1 MVFDIVNYLL
11 FPLLIFYARIADV
24 SLSTIR
30 IVFVSKGLKS
40 IAPILGFFEVLIW
53 IIAINKLMT
62 NPTNIVYYLSYAGGF
77 ATGTLIGMMIE
88 KKLLIGKVIIRL
100 ITQKDPKELI
110 EKLKKLNYPTT
121 TFNGEGNRG
130 KVKLIFLIVNK
141 RNLKHVTT
149 MINEFNPQAFYSIE
163 DVNFARE
170 HYKQAHNTGLKR
182 IFTYQRQPKFNFS

>member
-1 MVFDIVNYLL
+1 MVFDIINYIL

-30 IVFVSKGLKS
+30 IVFVSKGLKT

-53 IIAINKLMT
+53 IIAINKLMA
-62 NPTNIVYYLSYAGGF
+62 NPTNFIFYIAYAGGF

-88 KKLLIGKVIIRL
+88 RKLLIGKVIIRL

-110 EKLKKLNYPTT
+110 ERLKKLNYPTT

-141 RNLKHVTT
+141 KNLKHVTR